1 MNFLAFRGSPK
12 TIFSRAWRRRSP
24 VALPESRSK
33 NPRRNAEFEPR
44 KKHFL
49 KYIDPARTRGLEIGP
64 LDLPMIEPHEGDC
77 EFADYHS
84 TDELKQMAAQL
95 SGTDPDFVPHI
106 DYVIA
111 EGYDAV
117 PRDYDWIAAAN
128 ILEHVADVIGWLRTV
143 GEHLKPGGLLF
154 LALPDRR
161 YTFDTHRHLTT
172 FAELVS
178 WHVARLTKPS
188 FAQVFDFTY
197 YYANDFVYYDIWAGK
212 PAPPPEKNFSKA
224 IEAGRLAEKQYY
236 DVHCSVFTTES
247 FEALAREMIA
257 AGLIPYEFVSI
268 EPPARNTLD
277 FSVILRRV

>member
-1 MNFLAFRGSPK
+1 MNFPAFRGSAR
-12 TIFSRAWRRRSP
+12 TVFGRAWRKRSP
-24 VALPESRSK
+24 AQPPEAGRK
-33 NPRRNAEFEPR
+33 NPRRNGEFDPH
-44 KKHFL
+44 KNHFL
-49 KYIDPARTRGLEIGP
+49 KYIDPARPRGLEIGP
-64 LDLPMIEPHEGDC
+64 LDLPMIEPHEGHC

-84 TDELKQMAAQL
+84 TDELKRMAAQL

-111 EGYDAV
+111 GGYDAV

-161 YTFDTHRHLTT
+161 YPFDTHRHLTT
-172 FAELVS
+172 VTELVA
-178 WHVARLTKPS
+178 WHGARLTSPS
-188 FAQVFDFTY
+188 FPKVFDFTY

-212 PAPPPEKNFSKA
+212 PAPPPEKNFVKA
-224 IEAGRLAEKQYY
+224 IEAGRLAKTQYY

-268 EPPARNTLD
+268 ERPARNTLD
-277 FSVILRRV
+277 FSVILRRA